1 MTQLNKLFLFVLI
14 SIIAVGVKAQMVEDS
29 RTEFIMCTLK
39 EGKTFDDVIE
49 YAEKYG
55 EEIEAKELNYAQF
68 LMRPMMA
75 GSFLED
81 YTHVIVGSWPDGG
94 AMYRE
99 YGNYANSFLDNDD
112 RESPHTCNAVYS
124 TINYMVMN
132 SMKQDEPM
140 DERTPLQFASCNLK
154 EGVSMEYAM
163 EVQAEFS
170 ARLDEAGYDG
180 MVGWWATPY
189 LGFEDF
195 GYDFMSIA
203 WWQSFEHRAQ
213 IAGDFYT
220 MAEDLNSMMNSVTT
234 CENPRAYMV
243 EMIFD
248 HQQD

>member
-1 MTQLNKLFLFVLI
+1 MIQLNKLFLFVLI
-14 SIIAVGVKAQMVEDS
+14 SIIAVSVKAQMVEDS

-49 YAEKYG
+49 YAKEYG
-55 EEIEAKELNYAQF
+55 EEIVAKELQYSQH
-68 LMRPMMA
+68 LMRPMMSGA
-75 GSFLED
+75 FLEG
-81 YTHVIVGSWPDGG
+81 YTHVLVGSWPDGG

-99 YGNYANSFLDNDD
+99 YGNYANSYMDNDNS
-112 RESPHTCNAVYS
+112 ESPHTCTS
-124 TINYMVMN
+124 TLATVDFMVMN
-132 SMKQDEPM
+132 SMKEDEPM
-140 DERTPLQFASCNLK
+140 DERTPVQFASCNLK
-154 EGVSMEYAM
+154 DGVSMEYAM

-195 GYDFMSIA
+195 EYEFLSIA

-213 IAGDFYT
+213 IAGNFHT
-220 MAEDLNSMMNSVTT
+220 MADELNSMMNSVTT

-243 EMIFD
+243 ERIFD
-248 HQQD
+248 NWR